1 MGGLLL
7 QKKLAA
13 DILKVGQ
20 SRIVMDPEH
29 LEDIKNAI
37 TRRDIKKMI
46 SKGYI
51 KVKRGKIKKPELYR
65 KKRKRGPGSKKGSS
79 RARLTKKERWMHTI
93 RPLRGMLK
101 ELRDKGVLDTR
112 MYRKTYLLVK
122 SGMFRSRSHLKLY
135 LKQKGVLSEDKSKV

>member
-20 SRIVMDPEH
+20 SKIVMDTEH

-51 KVKRGKIKKPELYR
+51 KVKRSKIKRPELYR
-65 KKRKRGPGSKKGSS
+65 KKKKRGPGSKKGSS
-79 RARLTKKERWMHTI
+79 RAKLPKKEKWMHTI
-93 RPLRGMLK
+93 RPLRRMLK
-101 ELRDKGVLDTR
+101 ELRDKGSIDTKT
-112 MYRKTYLLVK
+112 YRKTYLLIK

-135 LKQKGVLSEDKSKV
+135 LKQKGVLSEDRTKV

>member
-20 SRIVMDPEH
+20 SRIVMDNEH

-46 SKGYI
+46 YKGYI
-51 KVKRGKIKKPELYR
+51 KVKMGKIKRPDLYR
-65 KKRKRGPGSKKGSS
+65 KKKKRGPGSKKGSS
-79 RARLTKKERWMHTI
+79 QAKLTKKKKWMHTI
-93 RPLRGMLK
+93 RPLRRMLK
-101 ELRDKGVLDTR
+101 ELRDKGSLDTKT
-112 MYRKTYLLVK
+112 YRKTYLLIK

-135 LKQKGVLSEDKSKV
+135 LKQKGVVSEDRTKL

>member
-7 QKKLAA
+7 QKRLAA

-51 KVKRGKIKKPELYR
+51 KVKRSKVKRPKIYQKR
-65 KKRKRGPGSKKGSS
+65 RKRGPGRKKGSS
-79 RARLTKKERWMHTI
+79 GASLTKKEKWMHTV
-93 RPLRGMLK
+93 RPLRKMLK
-101 ELRDKGVLDTR
+101 ELRDKGTLDKRT
-112 MYRKTYLLVK
+112 YRKTYLLVK
-122 SGMFRSRSHLKLY
+122 SGMFRSRSHLRLY
-135 LKQKGVLSEDKSKV
+135 LKQKGVLSENRTKV

>member
-7 QKKLAA
+7 QKRLAA

-20 SRIVMDPEH
+20 SRIAMDPEH

-51 KVKRGKIKKPELYR
+51 KVKRGKIKNPVLYQKK
-65 KKRKRGPGSKKGSS
+65 KKRGHGSKKGSS
-79 RARLTKKERWMHTI
+79 GARLTKKEHWMHTI
-93 RPLRGMLK
+93 RPLRRMLK
-101 ELRDKGVLDTR
+101 ELRDKGTLDTR
-112 MYRKTYLLVK
+112 TYRKTYLLVK
-122 SGMFRSRSHLKLY
+122 SGMFRSRSHLRLY
-135 LKQKGVLSEDKSKV
+135 LKQKGVLSEDKSKI

>member
-7 QKKLAA
+7 QKRLAA

-20 SRIVMDPEH
+20 TRVVMDPDH

-51 KVKRGKIKKPELYR
+51 KIKRGKVKRPKLYQKK
-65 KKRKRGPGSKKGSS
+65 KKRGPGSKKGRSGS
-79 RARLTKKERWMHTI
+79 RLTKKEKSTVM
-93 RPLRGMLK
+93 PAPG
-101 ELRDKGVLDTR
+101 RDR
-112 MYRKTYLLVK
+112 A
-122 SGMFRSRSHLKLY
+122 
-135 LKQKGVLSEDKSKV
+135 

>member
-20 SRIVMDPEH
+20 SRVVMNPEH

-37 TRRDIKKMI
+37 TRRDIKKII

-51 KVKRGKIKKPELYR
+51 KVKRSKIKMPDLYH
-65 KKRKRGPGSKKGSS
+65 KKRKKGPGSKKGSS
-79 RARLTKKERWMHTI
+79 HAKLTKKEKWMHTV
-93 RPLRGMLK
+93 RPLRRMLK
-101 ELRDKGVLDTR
+101 ELRDKGSLDTKT
-112 MYRKTYLLVK
+112 YRKTYMLIK

-135 LKQKGVLSEDKSKV
+135 LKQKGVLSEDRTKV

>member
-46 SKGYI
+46 SKDYI
-51 KVKRGKIKKPELYR
+51 KVKRGKIKKPKLYQ
-65 KKRKRGPGSKKGSS
+65 KKKKRGPGRRKGSS
-79 RARLTKKERWMHTI
+79 RARLTKKERWMHTV
-93 RPLRGMLK
+93 RPLRKTLK
-101 ELRDKGVLDTR
+101 ELRDEGVIDTR
-112 MYRKTYLLVK
+112 TYRKTYLLVK
-122 SGMFRSRSHLKLY
+122 AGMFRSRSHMKLY